1 MSGLPI
7 AQRAYTYVP
16 YREGLLVSTVSVSVG
31 GRCFRELLS
40 YYDQRIYWD
49 LALLQSAVASRGRK
63 KAARR
68 IKTHTPPRIK
78 IRLLMELR
86 TRTTHSKPSTSHN
99 RTANVLRRYTT
110 ECHAFP
116 PGDSNPHINSNKTE
130 CSSRYLLDAK
140 DCQAFDSHTR
150 RTDYR
155 TSVILKSLFQHA
167 DSLPVKPASSSF
179 VATSSQT
186 PSGIGVL
193 MALLPYASVRDTVKL
208 SFVV

>member
-1 MSGLPI
+1 MATSQPTRTKVAEPIPDAKSRRTADPELQLHAQLRRSSHGWWRQKTLSGLPI

-99 RTANVLRRYTT
+99 RTANV
-110 ECHAFP
+110 
-116 PGDSNPHINSNKTE
+116 
-130 CSSRYLLDAK
+130 
-140 DCQAFDSHTR
+140 
-150 RTDYR
+150 
-155 TSVILKSLFQHA
+155 
-167 DSLPVKPASSSF
+167 
-179 VATSSQT
+179 
-186 PSGIGVL
+186 
-193 MALLPYASVRDTVKL
+193 
-208 SFVV
+208 